1 MNVFNDVDRLNSR
14 ISLPEGVQSATW
26 TVIALGVADGMA
38 PGPTD
43 TRLHAMIKLSDV
55 GWQALGSDDNRSKVE
70 ELLPKH
76 IAQAIL
82 PSDILQQLPEQGD
95 DLRIEGLAYD
105 AEDFNKGSYRGV
117 YAVRRED
124 YILVC
129 LQTQ

>member
-1 MNVFNDVDRLNSR
+1 MNVFNDVDRLASR
-14 ISLPEGVQSATW
+14 IVLPEGVQSAMW
-26 TVIALGVADGMA
+26 TVIALGAEDGMP

-43 TRLHAMIKLSDV
+43 TRLYAMIKLNDT
-55 GWQALGSDDNRSKVE
+55 GWQALASDNSRSEVE
-70 ELLPKH
+70 ELLPKN

-95 DLRIEGLAYD
+95 DLRIQGFEYD

-117 YAVRRED
+117 YAVRVED